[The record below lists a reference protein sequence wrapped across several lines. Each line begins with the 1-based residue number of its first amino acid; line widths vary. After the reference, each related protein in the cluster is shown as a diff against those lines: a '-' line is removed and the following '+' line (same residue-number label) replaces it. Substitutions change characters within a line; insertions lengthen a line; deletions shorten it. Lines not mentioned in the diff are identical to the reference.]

1 MLNVVLLIIC
11 ISIVIAVIA
20 YLFYLNRFIG
30 FLLGLVC
37 RLAFWNSGETS
48 IWVSIG
54 TFAFCSTYLS
64 THASL
69 RHNEWDKRVYEFEFE
84 FVCGFL
90 GSISFSILT
99 GRISFKDLRYHSSNQ
114 TILAVKGQISWRYWI
129 RAPAEEDDLIHARV
143 IGEDIH
149 RKSFNYVYTSAS

>member
-54 TFAFCSTYLS
+54 MFAFRSAYLP
-64 THASL
+64 THAFV
-69 RHNEWDKRVYEFEFE
+69 RRNKWDERVYEFEFE
-84 FVCGFL
+84 FRYGYVCGY
-90 GSISFSILT
+90 GCIP
-99 GRISFKDLRYHSSNQ
+99 G
-114 TILAVKGQISWRYWI
+114 
-129 RAPAEEDDLIHARV
+129 
-143 IGEDIH
+143 
-149 RKSFNYVYTSAS
+149 